1 MQEKAK
7 IQSIPVKMYRT
18 AERLMIAAPMPGLEP
33 ENILVTVSASGQLV
47 LEGELRGTLK
57 GTTDK
62 ELLIDEWSVGGYY
75 RKLEL
80 PNIVDAEHANVNY
93 GNGVLVVAFPLSEQG
108 VAATLTLDKTGVDRG
123 EYVGNS
129 GHNE

>member
-7 IQSIPVKMYRT
+7 IQAIPVKVYRT
-18 AERLMIAAPMPGLEP
+18 AERLMVAAPMPGLEP
-33 ENILVTVSASGQLV
+33 ENILVTVSTSGQLV
-47 LEGELRGTLK
+47 LEGEPRGSLK
-57 GTTDK
+57 GFPDK

-80 PNIVDAEHANVNY
+80 PDMVDGEHANVNY
-93 GNGVLVVAFPLSEQG
+93 GNGVLVIAFPLSEQG

-123 EYVGNS
+123 EYMGNS
-129 GHNE
+129 GHE